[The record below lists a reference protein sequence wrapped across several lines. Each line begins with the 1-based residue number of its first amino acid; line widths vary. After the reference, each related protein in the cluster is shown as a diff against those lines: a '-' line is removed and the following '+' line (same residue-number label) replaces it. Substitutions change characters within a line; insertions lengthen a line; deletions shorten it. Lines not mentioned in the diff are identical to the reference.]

1 MLTQGDVFFRR
12 ESARDDAYLPLE
24 SLYSVVPILA
34 AISQDG
40 GKDSSGVKGDDLDSL
55 LLERN
60 LDLINQVSDQS
71 VASPPCPPSPPP
83 HTHTRL
89 LSLGRLRDQI

>member
-1 MLTQGDVFFRR
+1 MK
-12 ESARDDAYLPLE
+12 DDAYLPLE

-40 GKDSSGVKGDDLDSL
+40 GKDSTGVKGDNLDSL

-71 VASPPCPPSPPP
+71 VAPLPCLIY
-83 HTHTRL
+83 THTRARP
-89 LSLGRLRDQI
+89 LSFGRLGDQI